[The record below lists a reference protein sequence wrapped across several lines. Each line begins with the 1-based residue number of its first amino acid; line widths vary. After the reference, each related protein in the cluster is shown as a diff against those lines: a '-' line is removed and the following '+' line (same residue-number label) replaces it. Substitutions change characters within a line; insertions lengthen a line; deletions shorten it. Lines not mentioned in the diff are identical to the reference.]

1 MISEAKIENFN
12 HNPLPFRR
20 AFSPPEKTQ
29 VHSSVNASAFQV
41 KCKGV

>member
-20 AFSPPEKTQ
+20 AFFSPGKNTSTFIRKRKC
-29 VHSSVNASAFQV
+29 VSSKIVV
-41 KCKGV
+41 Y